1 MLYDKRELFG
11 DYPVYLDNWRIAY
24 QGCNTWAGA
33 SKCGIYTADTRG
45 SQPIQATTLTADIP
59 TGNLGSQI
67 LFTSNRS
74 GNYDV
79 WIVGVDGSGLRQL
92 TDSPAN
98 DGLAVASPDAT
109 QLAFVSNRGGVWS
122 VYAMNTD
129 GTNQRKLFD
138 INGQYGSGDYEWY
151 RERISWGP

>member
-1 MLYDKRELFG
+1 M
-11 DYPVYLDNWRIAY
+11 
-24 QGCNTWAGA
+24 
-33 SKCGIYTADTRG
+33 
-45 SQPIQATTLTADIP
+45 
-59 TGNLGSQI
+59 
-67 LFTSNRS
+67 
-74 GNYDV
+74 
-79 WIVGVDGSGLRQL
+79 RQL